1 MYIRCWYAV
10 KIQIKPKPQS
20 QTGADPYCRHV
31 IGPEPVSYTHLDV
44 YKRQRFIDGVVVAGT
59 RDDIPELVRKKGIDA
74 IYVALPSAPVDDI
87 KDILGICQKTGCQ
100 VKYLPGVYQLM
111 NGEVNIS
118 RLKEVEIE
126 DLLGREP
133 VQVLSLIHIWWGED
147 SI

>member
-1 MYIRCWYAV
+1 MKASQ
-10 KIQIKPKPQS
+10 KIHGFPACIVDDDRDKQ
-20 QTGADPYCRHV
+20 G
-31 IGPEPVSYTHLDV
+31 
-44 YKRQRFIDGVVVAGT
+44 RFIDGVVVAGT
-59 RDDIPELVRKKGIDA
+59 RDDIPELVRKKSIDA

-126 DLLGREP
+126 DLLGREA
-133 VQVLSLIHIWWGED
+133 VQVNLNEIMGYVRDKVVLVTGGEVP
-147 SI
+147 

>member
-1 MYIRCWYAV
+1 MVMGCLL
-10 KIQIKPKPQS
+10 
-20 QTGADPYCRHV
+20 
-31 IGPEPVSYTHLDV
+31 YTS
-44 YKRQRFIDGVVVAGT
+44 GT
-59 RDDIPELVRKKGIDA
+59 RDDIPGLVRKKSIDA

-133 VQVLSLIHIWWGED
+133 VQVNLNEIMGYVCLLYTSIWCRLIKNIWRPGRG
-147 SI
+147 SRYARP